1 MIYLLEDM
9 NMNNQ
14 KQFSL
19 RKLLIF
25 FGGVLFQVV
34 IMLVLPQVL
43 SAIFS
48 VDVWETLILLGI
60 LIVMGIISW
69 LCISGFLYIINKEK
83 DSLTDNDVQ
92 GVYNELEISKHERC
106 YKYVDVCSIS
116 RALNRPGLKIEM
128 DPVKHI
134 ERYRLVTPDKI
145 KSALKSAKEIHV
157 ISDQFN
163 DLNNVEDEMIQALIE
178 EVNRGMICHEHY
190 VSYAAHEPELDQ
202 TISQITS
209 QIKPQYRKNIDFTQ
223 FEKISDN
230 NILGKS
236 LLSFVKIILIS
247 KQSDNQGFYSEGYIM
262 YYSVIGEETVYYRL
276 PHCNLHAFAEYFL
289 KDNGSK

>member
-1 MIYLLEDM
+1 
-9 NMNNQ
+9 MNNS

-25 FGGVLFQVV
+25 FGGVIFQVV

-60 LIVMGIISW
+60 LIGMGIISW

-116 RALNRPGLKIEM
+116 RALNRPGLKINM

-134 ERYRLVTPDKI
+134 ERYHLATPDTI
-145 KSALKSAKEIHV
+145 KEVIQNAKEVLIV
-157 ISDQFN
+157 SDQFS
-163 DLNNVEDEMIQALIE
+163 DLANPEDEMMQELIKG
-178 EVNRGMICHEHY
+178 VNRGMIYHEKY
-190 VSYAAHEPELDQ
+190 VSYASHEPELEQ
-202 TISQITS
+202 ALFQITS
-209 QIKPQYRKNIDFTQ
+209 QVKKEYQKNIIFD
-223 FEKISDN
+223 ELDKISGND
-230 NILGKS
+230 ILGKA
-236 LLSFVKIILIS
+236 LLSFVKIILVV
-247 KQSDNQGFYSEGYIM
+247 KEGDNPGFYSEGYIM
-262 YYSVIGEETVYYRL
+262 YYSLIGEENVYYRL
-276 PHCNLHAFAEYFL
+276 PTCSLNSLQNIF
-289 KDNGSK
+289 KDHGNK